1 LLFLYL
7 FNIGSNKELSQVRA
21 NRRSL
26 IRAACADE
34 LEVLLCLYQ
43 LCLANGHVPGR
54 DQGCA
59 RLLAHTPGFYGLALA
74 LVSNLTRTRSLA
86 LQVYQNSLEK

>member
-1 LLFLYL
+1 M
-7 FNIGSNKELSQVRA
+7 RA

-54 DQGCA
+54 DQGCT

-86 LQVYQNSLEK
+86 LQVVKQFRMNDVIAQ